1 MGQRRQAGFSEAEIA
16 SFQGLFD
23 SYDKDGSGEID
34 AQELESFL
42 EYAGMAP
49 RTRDEQQQV
58 LKKLDAAR
66 RAAENAGVA
75 DTSKRGSA
83 CVQFWELV
91 QLLRMLQQQRDHEE
105 EHHMAEV
112 AKETRF
118 SRKEVDEFREVFV
131 SWRSSEHHSIYA
143 DDAQGSSAGL
153 CPESIRRLIHSVG
166 IKVMTSQQHDRLHKH
181 IAMVADQDGAL
192 RFEGFL
198 H

>member
-1 MGQRRQAGFSEAEIA
+1 MGQRRQAGVSEAEIA

-91 QLLRMLQQQRDHEE
+91 QLLRMLQQQR
-105 EHHMAEV
+105 
-112 AKETRF
+112 
-118 SRKEVDEFREVFV
+118 
-131 SWRSSEHHSIYA
+131 
-143 DDAQGSSAGL
+143 
-153 CPESIRRLIHSVG
+153 
-166 IKVMTSQQHDRLHKH
+166 
-181 IAMVADQDGAL
+181 
-192 RFEGFL
+192 
-198 H
+198 